1 MAILE
6 RLAEMQNAHG
16 KNRLVMILDGMGV
29 AVRRRLLDKN
39 GYFCRHLAGLETAI
53 IPATTVAATT
63 AYQTGKMPW
72 ETGFIGWAQYYS
84 ETDEV
89 IEVFRNTSLY
99 TGEVSKMP
107 KTTNTLPCKTVVE
120 EMNDNDDQIRI

>member
-29 AVRRRLLDKN
+29 AVMRRLLDKN
-39 GYFCRHLAGLETAI
+39 GYFCRHLAGVETAI

-63 AYQTGKMPW
+63 RLSLAGLANG
-72 ETGFIGWAQYYS
+72 EIYS
-84 ETDEV
+84 ECKSYSSE
-89 IEVFRNTSLY
+89 
-99 TGEVSKMP
+99 SKGI
-107 KTTNTLPCKTVVE
+107 K
-120 EMNDNDDQIRI
+120 